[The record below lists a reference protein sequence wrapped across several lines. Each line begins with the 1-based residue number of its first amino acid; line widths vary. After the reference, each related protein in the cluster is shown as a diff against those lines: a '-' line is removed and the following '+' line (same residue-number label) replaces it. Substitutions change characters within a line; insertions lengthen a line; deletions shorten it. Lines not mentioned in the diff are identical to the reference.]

1 MLDLEIDPK
10 LAWALKNR
18 GVFPID
24 VNSGAR
30 ELLLR
35 VPGLGKRA
43 VDKIIVARRHT
54 KLRAEDIKRLT
65 SSFKRAA
72 PFLIT
77 ADHRPSGLTDRADL
91 RQRIAT
97 PKQLSLL

>member
-1 MLDLEIDPK
+1 MLDLDVDPK

-18 GVFPID
+18 GVFPVD
-24 VNSGAR
+24 VNKGAR

-43 VDKIIVARRHT
+43 VDKIIAARRHAT
-54 KLRAEDIKRLT
+54 LRADDICHLT

-72 PFLIT
+72 PFLI
-77 ADHRPSGLTDRADL
+77 AGDHHPGRMTDQWICALGWCRH
-91 RQRIAT
+91 
-97 PKQLSLL
+97 SS